1 MRNETFPIQVG
12 ESLPDTK
19 LVTYIQDTYQEVG
32 IPSRPL
38 VLICP
43 GGAYAYTSNRE
54 AEAFA
59 MQFLAMGC
67 HAAVLRYS
75 CAPACYPTSLTEL
88 AYSMALIREKSQEWH
103 VDKILVLGCSAG
115 GHLAAS
121 LGVFWQEEFLA
132 RALGKDN
139 GCFRPDGLILCY
151 PVITT
156 GEYAHRGSV
165 ENLLKDMAKD
175 PAWLAKMSL
184 ENQVTSLTPSTFIWH
199 TFTDGSVP
207 VENSLLFVGALR
219 RAGVNTEFHMY
230 PAGGHGLG
238 LANRLTQTAGGD
250 AIQEECAT
258 WISLVRT
265 WIEKQFIETGKKE
278 TIDSLS

>member
-1 MRNETFPIQVG
+1 
-12 ESLPDTK
+12 
-19 LVTYIQDTYQEVG
+19 
-32 IPSRPL
+32 
-38 VLICP
+38 
-43 GGAYAYTSNRE
+43 
-54 AEAFA
+54 

-88 AYSMALIREKSQEWH
+88 AYSMALIREKSKEWH

-121 LGVFWQEEFLA
+121 LGVYWQEKFLA
-132 RALGKDN
+132 RVLGKDN
-139 GCFRPDGLILCY
+139 EYFRPDGLILCY

-156 GEYAHRGSV
+156 GEFAHRGSV

-175 PAWLAKMSL
+175 PVWLAKMSL
-184 ENQVTSLTPSTFIWH
+184 ENQVTNQTPPTFIWH

-250 AIQEECAT
+250 AVQEECTT

-265 WIEKQFIETGKKE
+265 WIEKQFIETEEKE

>member
-115 GHLAAS
+115 GHLAGS

-139 GCFRPDGLILCY
+139 RCFRPDGLILCY

-184 ENQVTSLTPSTFIWH
+184 ENQVTSLTPPTFIWH